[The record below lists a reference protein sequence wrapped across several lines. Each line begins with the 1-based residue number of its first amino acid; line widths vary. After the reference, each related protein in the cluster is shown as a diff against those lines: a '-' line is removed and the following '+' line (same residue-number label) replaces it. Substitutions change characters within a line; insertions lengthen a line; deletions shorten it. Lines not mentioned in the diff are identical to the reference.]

1 MRNSILS
8 GYVESILIFT
18 GINIIMA
25 LSLYLPFSAGQISL
39 AQAGFMS
46 IGAYVSSILT
56 RDFGCP
62 FYLALFLAGL
72 LSSMTGV
79 LVGFPAIRI
88 KGIYLLLLTLAF
100 GEMVR
105 VFFLNFQPTG
115 GASGMGGMDLK
126 TNLINVYT
134 IVALL
139 IAFFYRLCGSRMGR
153 AFESMREDEIA
164 AEVTGINVVKAKL
177 TAFGVGAFIAGIGG
191 GLYAH
196 YALYIDSPKFGFLLA
211 IEFFVFVVFGGTE
224 IFWGSI
230 VGATLL
236 TLIPEAVRFLR
247 DWRMIFYGMVIVTLM
262 IVRPQGLIDN
272 KLVDGIKRYTK
283 NLFFHFKSVIWIC

>member
-1 MRNSILS
+1 MLS
-8 GYVESILIFT
+8 GYIESILIFN
-18 GINIIMA
+18 GIHIIMA

-39 AQAGFMS
+39 AQAGFMA
-46 IGAYVSSILT
+46 IGAYASSMLT
-56 RDFGCP
+56 VNFGFP
-62 FYLALFLAGL
+62 FYIALFLGGL
-72 LSSMTGV
+72 LSAMTGV
-79 LVGFPAIRI
+79 LVGFPALRI

-105 VFFLNFQPTG
+105 VFFLNFELTG

-126 TNLINVYT
+126 TNLFNVYT

-139 IAFFYRLCGSRMGR
+139 ILFFHRLSGSRMGR
-153 AFESMREDEIA
+153 AFESMREDEVA

-177 TAFGVGAFIAGIGG
+177 IAFGVGAFIAGLGG

-196 YALYIDSPKFGFLLA
+196 YVMYIDSPKFGFLLA
-211 IEFFVFVVFGGTE
+211 VEFFVFVVFGGME

-236 TLIPEAVRFLR
+236 TLIPEVVRFLK
-247 DWRMIFYGMVIVTLM
+247 DWRMIFYGLVIVVLM
-262 IVRPQGLIDN
+262 IVRPQGLIDK
-272 KLVDGIKRYTK
+272 KLVRDITLYTK
-283 NLFFHFKSVIWIC
+283 KCFGMS

>member
-1 MRNSILS
+1 MRNSVLS
-8 GYVESILIFT
+8 GYIESILIFN
-18 GINIIMA
+18 GIHIIMA

-39 AQAGFMS
+39 AQAGFMA
-46 IGAYVSSILT
+46 IGAYASSMLT
-56 RDFGCP
+56 VNFGFP
-62 FYLALFLAGL
+62 FYIALFLGGL
-72 LSSMTGV
+72 LSAMTGV
-79 LVGFPAIRI
+79 LVGFPALRI

-105 VFFLNFQPTG
+105 VFFLNFELTG

-126 TNLINVYT
+126 TNLFNVYT

-139 IAFFYRLCGSRMGR
+139 ILFFHRLSGSRMGR
-153 AFESMREDEIA
+153 AFESMREDEVA

-177 TAFGVGAFIAGIGG
+177 IAFGVGAFIAGLGG

-196 YALYIDSPKFGFLLA
+196 YVMYIDSPKFGFLLA
-211 IEFFVFVVFGGTE
+211 VEFFVFVVFGGME

-236 TLIPEAVRFLR
+236 TLIPEVVRFLK
-247 DWRMIFYGMVIVTLM
+247 DWRMIFYGLVIVVLM
-262 IVRPQGLIDN
+262 IVRPQGLIDK
-272 KLVDGIKRYTK
+272 KLVRDITLYTK
-283 NLFFHFKSVIWIC
+283 KCFGMS

>member
-1 MRNSILS
+1 MLS
-8 GYVESILIFT
+8 GYIESILIFN
-18 GINIIMA
+18 GIHIIMA

-39 AQAGFMS
+39 AQAGFMA
-46 IGAYVSSILT
+46 IGAYATSVMTLY
-56 RDFGCP
+56 FGFP
-62 FYLALFLAGL
+62 FYIALFIGGL
-72 LSSMTGV
+72 LSAMTGV
-79 LVGFPAIRI
+79 LVGFPALRI

-105 VFFLNFQPTG
+105 VFFLNFELTG

-126 TNLINVYT
+126 TNLFNVYT

-139 IAFFYRLCGSRMGR
+139 ILFFHRLSGSRMGR

-177 TAFGVGAFIAGIGG
+177 IAFGVGAFIAGLGG

-196 YALYIDSPKFGFLLA
+196 YVMYIDSPKFGFLLA
-211 IEFFVFVVFGGTE
+211 VEFFVFVVFGGME

-236 TLIPEAVRFLR
+236 TLIPEVVRFLK
-247 DWRMIFYGMVIVTLM
+247 DWRMIFYGLVIVVLM
-262 IVRPQGLIDN
+262 IVRPQGLIDK
-272 KLVDGIKRYTK
+272 KLVRDITLYTK
-283 NLFFHFKSVIWIC
+283 KCFGMS

>member
-1 MRNSILS
+1 MRNSVLS
-8 GYVESILIFT
+8 GYIESILIFN
-18 GINIIMA
+18 GIHIIMA

-39 AQAGFMS
+39 AQAGFMA
-46 IGAYVSSILT
+46 IGAYATSVMTLY
-56 RDFGCP
+56 FGFP
-62 FYLALFLAGL
+62 FYIALFIGGL
-72 LSSMTGV
+72 LSAMTGV
-79 LVGFPAIRI
+79 LVGFPALRI

-105 VFFLNFQPTG
+105 VFFLNFELTG

-126 TNLINVYT
+126 TNLFNVYT

-139 IAFFYRLCGSRMGR
+139 ILFFHRLSGSRMGR

-177 TAFGVGAFIAGIGG
+177 IAFGVGAFIAGLGG

-196 YALYIDSPKFGFLLA
+196 YVMYIDSPKFGFLLA
-211 IEFFVFVVFGGTE
+211 VEFFVFVVFGGME

-236 TLIPEAVRFLR
+236 TLIPEVVRFLK
-247 DWRMIFYGMVIVTLM
+247 DWRMIFYGLVIVVLM
-262 IVRPQGLIDN
+262 IVRPQGLIDK
-272 KLVDGIKRYTK
+272 KLVRDITLYTK
-283 NLFFHFKSVIWIC
+283 KCFGMS